1 MNKYLKNKKIRTALF
16 LMNIGIFLL
25 PVAAIAANTG
35 LVPCQGLDC
44 KWCDLMKLAEKV
56 IDFMLMISLP
66 IAVIAIVVGGI
77 FMIISGGSE
86 AKFKQGKDIAT
97 AAVIGV
103 LLALISWLIID
114 TIFQII
120 VDPGKFPTPWNQLQC
135 GKITL
140 ENFKFL
146 IIG

>member
-1 MNKYLKNKKIRTALF
+1 MNNLLKNKKIRTIL
-16 LMNIGIFLL
+16 LLINIGFFLL
-25 PVAAIAANTG
+25 PIATIAADTG
-35 LVPCQGLDC
+35 LVPCDALSC
-44 KWCDLMKLAEKV
+44 KWCDLMKLGER
-56 IDFMLMISLP
+56 IINFMIMISLP
-66 IAVIAIVVGGI
+66 IAVVAIVVGGI

-97 AAVIGV
+97 AAVIG
-103 LLALISWLIID
+103 LILALISWLIID

-120 VDPGKFPTPWNQLQC
+120 VDPGQFPAPWNQLKC

-140 ENFKFL
+140 ENLKFL